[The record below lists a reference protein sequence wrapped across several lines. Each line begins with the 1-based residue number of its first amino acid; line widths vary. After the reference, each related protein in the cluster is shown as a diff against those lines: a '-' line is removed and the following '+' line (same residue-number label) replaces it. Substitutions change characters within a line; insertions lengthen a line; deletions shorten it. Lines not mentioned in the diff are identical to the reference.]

1 MLQWR
6 ALVDSVKNNIKVDH
20 EGMWCEDA
28 HWVYGCT
35 STQFPEKALIH
46 PCVRA
51 CVCACVF
58 VRDGPYYFS
67 NLAGAFVLCS
77 SMSVNFVCS

>member
-1 MLQWR
+1 
-6 ALVDSVKNNIKVDH
+6 VDSVRNNIKVGH
-20 EGMWCEDA
+20 KEVRCEDA

-35 STQFPEKALIH
+35 KFPEKALIH
-46 PCVRA
+46 PCMCVRA
-51 CVCACVF
+51 CVL